1 MEERQ
6 KNTSTP
12 DSAATFERQRKRK
25 VILVAAVGSCLVIVF
40 IWFLFKPAPTI
51 GEGQAGINTTLPDG
65 KAPKIEGDKRKAA
78 ERVASE
84 EQSRNRMM
92 TLGDNS
98 FSLLDE
104 ELHNTEPQSPTADPV
119 RRAAEANRAMQQA
132 RQFYAAPPRNAEVEE
147 LREQVASLQQQLDIE
162 RQQPDPMEVA
172 EEQYRLAQRYLGGGA
187 GGSNEADGMKT
198 SGRFS
203 VMRPVREGDVRA
215 STLNPRID
223 SARERNIGFLTA
235 AGVLPMDTA
244 PTIRACVAQTQVVR
258 VGSTIALRLLEP
270 VRIDGEV
277 IPRNTP
283 LYGAVSVTTDRL
295 RVTVTSIEYR
305 GRIFQVQA
313 EAYDLDGQ
321 PGINV
326 PNSRE
331 RTALKEALASVGQ
344 TAGTSV
350 NITHSAGQ
358 QVLAELARGG
368 IQASSRYLSEKL
380 REVRIT
386 LKANHQ
392 ILLISKEN

>member
-1 MEERQ
+1 
-6 KNTSTP
+6 
-12 DSAATFERQRKRK
+12 
-25 VILVAAVGSCLVIVF
+25 
-40 IWFLFKPAPTI
+40 
-51 GEGQAGINTTLPDG
+51 
-65 KAPKIEGDKRKAA
+65 
-78 ERVASE
+78 
-84 EQSRNRMM
+84 
-92 TLGDNS
+92 
-98 FSLLDE
+98 
-104 ELHNTEPQSPTADPV
+104 
-119 RRAAEANRAMQQA
+119 
-132 RQFYAAPPRNAEVEE
+132 
-147 LREQVASLQQQLDIE
+147 
-162 RQQPDPMEVA
+162 MEVA
-172 EEQYRLAQRYLGGGA
+172 EEQYRLAQRYLGGGT
-187 GGSNEADGMKT
+187 GVSLEADAAKS

-203 VMRPVREGDVRA
+203 VMRPVREGNVRA

-223 SARERNIGFLTA
+223 SAQERNIGFLTA
-235 AGVLPMDTA
+235 AGVLPVDTA
-244 PTIRACVAQTQVVR
+244 PTIQACVAQTQVVR
-258 VGSTIALRLLEP
+258 VGSTIALRLLEA

-283 LYGAVSVTTDRL
+283 LYGAVSVTSDRL

>member
-1 MEERQ
+1 M
-6 KNTSTP
+6 
-12 DSAATFERQRKRK
+12 
-25 VILVAAVGSCLVIVF
+25 
-40 IWFLFKPAPTI
+40 
-51 GEGQAGINTTLPDG
+51 
-65 KAPKIEGDKRKAA
+65 
-78 ERVASE
+78 
-84 EQSRNRMM
+84 
-92 TLGDNS
+92 
-98 FSLLDE
+98 
-104 ELHNTEPQSPTADPV
+104 
-119 RRAAEANRAMQQA
+119 
-132 RQFYAAPPRNAEVEE
+132 
-147 LREQVASLQQQLDIE
+147 ASLRQQLDIE
-162 RQQPDPMEVA
+162 WQQPDPMEVA
-172 EEQYRLAQRYLGGGA
+172 EEQYRLAQRYLGGGT
-187 GGSNEADGMKT
+187 GVSGEADGAK
-198 SGRFS
+198 SPGRFS

-283 LYGAVSVTTDRL
+283 IYGAVSVTSDRL

-350 NITHSAGQ
+350 NITHSAEQ